1 MALARTVLYAVLF
14 LLVIYIVINLF
25 QKPTKLSSMKDGNV
39 EQVINADKLRNS
51 NSSTNYTYSMW
62 FYVNDWNYK
71 FGQQKVLWER
81 LDKDNKASPAVT
93 LGAMENDI
101 TISVACFPTSNSS
114 MAGEDNSLV
123 QNCVVQNVPLQ
134 KWVNILISLDGETLD
149 VYLDGKLYKTC
160 VLDGVP
166 KANNDADVHV
176 TPDGGF
182 SGWTSNFQYW
192 DKSSNPQEAY
202 NIYKAGYG
210 GGSLGSMLNKYRL
223 RVQFLKDNDVAA
235 GFEI

>member
-1 MALARTVLYAVLF
+1 MNKLVKNVLIALLF
-14 LLVIYIVINLF
+14 LLVVYVIVNMFI
-25 QKPTKLSSMKDGNV
+25 KPAKLTAMNDGNV
-39 EQVINADKLRNS
+39 EQTIKADKLRKS

-71 FGQQKVLWER
+71 FGQPKVLWER
-81 LDKDNKASPAVT
+81 LDKSNKSSPSVT

-101 TISVACFPTSNSS
+101 TISVACYPTSSASGADSS
-114 MAGEDNSLV
+114 NE
-123 QNCVVQNVPLQ
+123 QKCVVKNVPLQ
-134 KWVNILISLDGETLD
+134 KWVNLLVSVYGETLD

-160 VLDGVP
+160 LLDGVP
-166 KANNDADVHV
+166 KANTDADVRV
-176 TPDGGF
+176 TPSGGF

-192 DKSSNPQEAY
+192 DKPTNPQEAY

-210 GGSLGSMLNKYRL
+210 GGLLGNMFNKYRL

-235 GFEI
+235 GFEL

>member
-25 QKPTKLSSMKDGNV
+25 QKPAKLSSMNDGNV
-39 EQVINADKLRNS
+39 EQVIKADKLRNS

-71 FGQQKVLWER
+71 FGQPKVLWER

-101 TISVACFPTSNSS
+101 TISVACFPTSSS
-114 MAGEDNSLV
+114 PLAGEDNSHL
-123 QNCVVQNVPLQ
+123 QNCVVKNVPLQ
-134 KWVNILISLDGETLD
+134 KWVNLLISLDGETLD

-166 KANNDADVHV
+166 KANSDADVHV

-210 GGSLGSMLNKYRL
+210 GGALGSILNKYRL